1 MQQIEERAYL
11 ENKIDS
17 ILKPLVT
24 RMFIENPEDHVSY
37 KLSLMFAIVPIHAY
51 IPLQQPR

>member
-24 RMFIENPEDHVSY
+24 RMFIENPEDHVSNE
-37 KLSLMFAIVPIHAY
+37 LLLTFEIGIIHAY
-51 IPLQQPR
+51 VSL